1 MAVPITGSNG
11 LPIDN
16 LINQSS
22 PKSNG
27 TSTLQSQLGQDA
39 FLKLLTT
46 QLKNQDPLK
55 PLDDTQSIA
64 QLAQFQATQAT
75 TDLKNSFQTF
85 QSNFSVLQASTLL
98 GKTVTVSTPD
108 GTGNTS
114 IVTGT
119 VGTIAVVDGK
129 PQFTL
134 NDTHGKPFADAKGT
148 AYQFSTGQI
157 VGIK

>member
-1 MAVPITGSNG
+1 MASPLTGTNG

-16 LINQSS
+16 LINQNL
-22 PKSNG
+22 PTPPASN
-27 TSTLQSQLGQDA
+27 LQNQLGQDA

-75 TDLKNSFQTF
+75 TDLKNSFQNF

-119 VGTIAVVDGK
+119 VGTIAVVNGQ

-134 NDTHGKPFADAKGT
+134 NDKNGKPFADVKGN
-148 AYQFSTGQI
+148 AYQFGTGQI